1 MNNNPTH
8 ERARERSMN
17 DDELVKLKQ
26 ARERVDTEP
35 HHHHETLAREIE
47 AWWGVTNGDEMVNSY
62 GDEAVKFA
70 HEKMQG
76 FSPEQ
81 LDSIRNL
88 GGYFRRLCAQNI
100 PTSGAQPLERSVP
113 HLKRKLEADKK
124 VDEGYVESLE
134 RRNAAAEIPGTLE
147 HRIKYGSTN
156 DGDCKQQA
164 SRP

>member
-1 MNNNPTH
+1 MENNPTH
-8 ERARERSMN
+8 EHARERSMN

-26 ARERVDTEP
+26 AREQIDTEP

-47 AWWGVTNGDEMVNSY
+47 AWWGVTNGDEMVHSY

-76 FSPEQ
+76 FTPEQ

-88 GGYFRRLCAQNI
+88 GGYFRRLCAQSI
-100 PTSGAQPLERSVP
+100 PAGGAKLLGRTAP
-113 HLKRKLEADKK
+113 HMKRKREAEKNEED
-124 VDEGYVESLE
+124 GYDQSLE

-147 HRIKYGSTN
+147 HRIKYGDTN
-156 DGDCKQQA
+156 NGD
-164 SRP
+164 